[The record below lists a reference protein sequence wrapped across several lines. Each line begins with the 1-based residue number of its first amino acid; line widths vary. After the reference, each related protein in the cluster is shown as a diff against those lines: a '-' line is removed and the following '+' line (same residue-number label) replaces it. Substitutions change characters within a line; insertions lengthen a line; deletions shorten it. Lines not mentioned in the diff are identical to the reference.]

1 MGIVMRIMMRMKK
14 WIMISGGYC
23 GDDDDDE
30 DIEDD
35 GAYEDGEDIEDGED
49 SQITRL

>member
-23 GDDDDDE
+23 GDV
-30 DIEDD
+30 EDD
-35 GAYEDGEDIEDGED
+35 GAYEDGEDIEGGED